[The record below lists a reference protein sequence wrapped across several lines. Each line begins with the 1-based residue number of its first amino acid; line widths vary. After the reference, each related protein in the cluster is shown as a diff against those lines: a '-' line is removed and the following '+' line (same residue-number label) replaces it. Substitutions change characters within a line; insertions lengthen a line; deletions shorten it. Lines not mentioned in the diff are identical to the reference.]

1 MLDKLTNF
9 ATRLAQSLTPL
20 QWWGIAL
27 VLVVIRQLTQIWLDG
42 LYVDSQFPVPFYI
55 GQTTFN
61 AEELKGY
68 YAVLIS
74 KGTLADYFWVQMAD
88 YLFMVTV
95 FVSFFALMT
104 AVYRSL
110 PDVQWLKD
118 LAWVMVLI
126 APTAALF
133 DAAENLISFFFIANP
148 QGFADWLVYPYSS
161 FAVIKFAIFILAYL
175 WAVVGLLISLIAVAV
190 RCLSSRSTNSLSKN

>member
-1 MLDKLTNF
+1 MLNNLTHF
-9 ATRLAQSLTPL
+9 ATRLAQSLTPM
-20 QWWGIAL
+20 QWWCIAI
-27 VLVVIRQLTQIWLDG
+27 VLVVIRQLTQVWLDG

-74 KGTLADYFWVQMAD
+74 KGTLEKYFWVQMAD
-88 YLFMVTV
+88 YLFMVIV
-95 FVSFFALMT
+95 FASFFALMT

-110 PDVQWLKD
+110 PDVKWLKD

-133 DAAENLISFFFIANP
+133 DAVENLVSFFFIADP

-161 FAVIKFAIFILAYL
+161 FAVIKFSIFILAYL
-175 WAVVGLLISLIAVAV
+175 WAIAGLLISVIGVLI
-190 RCLSSRSTNSLSKN
+190 RGFRP

>member
-1 MLDKLTNF
+1 MLTNLTHF
-9 ATRLAQSLTPL
+9 ATRLAQSLTPM
-20 QWWGIAL
+20 QWWCIAI
-27 VLVVIRQLTQIWLDG
+27 VLVVIRQLTQVWLDG

-74 KGTLADYFWVQMAD
+74 KGTLEKYFWVQMAD
-88 YLFMVTV
+88 YLFMVIV
-95 FVSFFALMT
+95 FVSIFALMT

-110 PDVQWLKD
+110 PDVKWLKD

-133 DAAENLISFFFIANP
+133 DAVENLISFFFIADP
-148 QGFADWLVYPYSS
+148 QGFADWLVYPYSG
-161 FAVIKFAIFILAYL
+161 FAVIKFSISILAYL
-175 WAVVGLLISLIAVAV
+175 WAIAGLLISVIALLI
-190 RCLSSRSTNSLSKN
+190 RRFQS

>member
-1 MLDKLTNF
+1 MFNTLTHF

-20 QWWGIAL
+20 QWWCIAI
-27 VLVVIRQLTQIWLDG
+27 VLVVIRQLTQVWLDG

-74 KGTLADYFWVQMAD
+74 KGTLEDYFWVQMAD

-110 PDVQWLKD
+110 PNVKWLKD
-118 LAWVMVLI
+118 LACVMVFI

-133 DAAENLISFFFIANP
+133 DAVENLVSFFFIADA

-175 WAVVGLLISLIAVAV
+175 WAIVGLLISVIGFLV
-190 RCLSSRSTNSLSKN
+190 RRFQS

>member
-1 MLDKLTNF
+1 MLTNLTHF
-9 ATRLAQSLTPL
+9 ATRLAQSLTPM
-20 QWWGIAL
+20 QWWCIAI
-27 VLVVIRQLTQIWLDG
+27 VLVVIRQLTQVWLDG

-68 YAVLIS
+68 YAVLIR
-74 KGTLADYFWVQMAD
+74 KGTLEKYFWVQMAD
-88 YLFMVTV
+88 YLFMVIV

-110 PDVQWLKD
+110 PDVKWLKD

-133 DAAENLISFFFIANP
+133 DAVENLISFFFIADP

-161 FAVIKFAIFILAYL
+161 FAVIKFSIFILAYL
-175 WAVVGLLISLIAVAV
+175 WAIAGLLISVIAVLI
-190 RCLSSRSTNSLSKN
+190 RRFRT

>member
-1 MLDKLTNF
+1 MPNNIF
-9 ATRLAQSLTPL
+9 NVATRLTQLLTPV
-20 QWWGIAL
+20 QWWGIAI
-27 VLVVIRQLTQIWLDG
+27 VMVAIRHVTQIWLDG

-74 KGTLADYFWVQMAD
+74 KGTLENYFWVQMAD

-95 FVSFFALMT
+95 FISFFALMT

-110 PDVQWLKD
+110 PNVKWLKG
-118 LAWVMVLI
+118 LAWVMVLV

-133 DAAENLISFFFIANP
+133 DAVENLVSFFFIADP

-161 FAVIKFAIFILAYL
+161 FAVIKFAIFILAYV
-175 WAVVGLLISLIAVAV
+175 WAIVGLLISLVSFLVGRFKA
-190 RCLSSRSTNSLSKN
+190 

>member
-1 MLDKLTNF
+1 MLNNLIPFGTQLTQRF
-9 ATRLAQSLTPL
+9 TAL
-20 QWWGIAL
+20 QWWGIAI
-27 VLVVIRQLTQIWLDG
+27 VLVVIRQATQIWLDG

-68 YAVLIS
+68 YAVLLE
-74 KGTLADYFWVQMAD
+74 KGTLGKYFWVQMAD

-110 PDVQWLKD
+110 PDVKWLKN
-118 LAWVMVLI
+118 LAWTMIFI
-126 APTAALF
+126 APAAALF
-133 DAAENLISFFFIANP
+133 DAVENLVSFIFIANP
-148 QGFADWLVYPYSS
+148 TDFADWLVHPYSA
-161 FAVIKFAIFILAYL
+161 FAVIKFAIFIIAYL
-175 WAVVGLLISLIAVAV
+175 WAIAGLVISLVATLFKF
-190 RCLSSRSTNSLSKN
+190 LSSTTKKSA

>member
-1 MLDKLTNF
+1 MLNNLFTNATKLSQ
-9 ATRLAQSLTPL
+9 RLTSL
-20 QWWGIAL
+20 QWWGIAI
-27 VLVVIRQLTQIWLDG
+27 VLVAIRQVTQIWLDG

-68 YAVLIS
+68 YSVLIS
-74 KGTLADYFWVQMAD
+74 KGTLENYFWVQMAD
-88 YLFMVTV
+88 YLFMITV
-95 FVSFFALMT
+95 FISFFALMT

-110 PDVQWLKD
+110 PNVKWLKD
-118 LAWVMVLI
+118 LAWVMVLV

-133 DAAENLISFFFIANP
+133 DAAENLVSFIFIANP

-161 FAVIKFAIFILAYL
+161 FAVIKFIIFILAYI
-175 WAVVGLLISLIAVAV
+175 WAIAGLLISLVGFLV
-190 RCLSSRSTNSLSKN
+190 RRFQS

>member
-1 MLDKLTNF
+1 MPNNIF
-9 ATRLAQSLTPL
+9 NVATRLTQLLTPM
-20 QWWGIAL
+20 QWWGIAI
-27 VLVVIRQLTQIWLDG
+27 VLVAIRHVTQIWLDG

-74 KGTLADYFWVQMAD
+74 KGTLGNYFWVQMAD

-95 FVSFFALMT
+95 FISFFALMT

-110 PDVQWLKD
+110 PDVKWLKG
-118 LAWVMVLI
+118 LAWVMVLV

-133 DAAENLISFFFIANP
+133 DAVENLVSFFFIADP

-175 WAVVGLLISLIAVAV
+175 WAIVGLLISLVGFLV
-190 RCLSSRSTNSLSKN
+190 RRFQS

>member
-1 MLDKLTNF
+1 MLTNLTHF
-9 ATRLAQSLTPL
+9 ATRLAQSLTPM
-20 QWWGIAL
+20 QWWCIAI
-27 VLVVIRQLTQIWLDG
+27 VLVVIRQLTQVWLDG

-74 KGTLADYFWVQMAD
+74 KGTLEKYFWVQMAD
-88 YLFMVTV
+88 YLFMVIV

-110 PDVQWLKD
+110 PDVKWLKD

-133 DAAENLISFFFIANP
+133 DAVENLVSFFFIADP

-161 FAVIKFAIFILAYL
+161 FAVIKFSIFILAYL
-175 WAVVGLLISLIAVAV
+175 WAIAGLLISVIAVLI
-190 RCLSSRSTNSLSKN
+190 RRFRT

>member
-1 MLDKLTNF
+1 MPNNIF
-9 ATRLAQSLTPL
+9 NVATRLTQLLTPV
-20 QWWGIAL
+20 QWWGIAI
-27 VLVVIRQLTQIWLDG
+27 VMVAIRHVTQIWLDG

-74 KGTLADYFWVQMAD
+74 KGTLENYFWVQMAD

-95 FVSFFALMT
+95 FISFFALMT

-110 PDVQWLKD
+110 PDVKWLKG
-118 LAWVMVLI
+118 LAWVMVLV

-133 DAAENLISFFFIANP
+133 DAVENLVSFFFIADP

-175 WAVVGLLISLIAVAV
+175 WVIVGLLISVIGFLV
-190 RCLSSRSTNSLSKN
+190 RRFQS

>member
-1 MLDKLTNF
+1 MFNTLTHF
-9 ATRLAQSLTPL
+9 ATRLAQSLTPS
-20 QWWGIAL
+20 QWWCIAI
-27 VLVVIRQLTQIWLDG
+27 VLVVIRQLTQVWLDG

-74 KGTLADYFWVQMAD
+74 KGTLTNYFWVQMAD
-88 YLFMVTV
+88 YLFMVIV

-104 AVYRSL
+104 AVYRIL
-110 PDVQWLKD
+110 PNVKWLKD
-118 LAWVMVLI
+118 LAWVMVFI

-133 DAAENLISFFFIANP
+133 DAVENLVSFFFIADP

-161 FAVIKFAIFILAYL
+161 FAVIKFSIFILAYL
-175 WAVVGLLISLIAVAV
+175 WAIAGLLISLIGFLV
-190 RCLSSRSTNSLSKN
+190 RRFQS

>member
-1 MLDKLTNF
+1 MFDHLLN
-9 ATRLAQSLTPL
+9 AASRLAHRLTPL
-20 QWWGIAL
+20 QWWGIAI

-68 YAVLIS
+68 YAVLMS
-74 KGTLADYFWVQMAD
+74 KGTLDNYFWVQMAD

-95 FVSFFALMT
+95 FISFFALMT
-104 AVYRSL
+104 AVYRGL
-110 PDVQWLKD
+110 PDVQWLKSV
-118 LAWVMVLI
+118 AWIMVLI
-126 APTAALF
+126 APAAALF
-133 DAAENLISFFFIANP
+133 DAMENLVSFFFIANP

-175 WAVVGLLISLIAVAV
+175 WAIVGLLISLIGGVV
-190 RCLSSRSTNSLSKN
+190 RRLA

>member
-1 MLDKLTNF
+1 MLNNLANV
-9 ATRLAQSLTPL
+9 ATKLAQRLTPL
-20 QWWGIAL
+20 QWWGIAIAL
-27 VLVVIRQLTQIWLDG
+27 LTIRQFTQIWLDG

-68 YAVLIS
+68 YAVLVS
-74 KGTLADYFWVQMAD
+74 KGTLDNYFWVQMAD

-110 PDVQWLKD
+110 PNAKWLKD

-126 APTAALF
+126 APTSALF
-133 DAAENLISFFFIANP
+133 DAVENLVSFFFIANP

-161 FAVIKFAIFILAYL
+161 FAVIKFTIFILAYL
-175 WAVVGLLISLIAVAV
+175 WAIAGLLISMIGFLVK
-190 RCLSSRSTNSLSKN
+190 RFQS

>member
-1 MLDKLTNF
+1 MLNNLTHF
-9 ATRLAQSLTPL
+9 ATRLAQSLTPM
-20 QWWGIAL
+20 QWWCIAI
-27 VLVVIRQLTQIWLDG
+27 VLVVIRQLTQVWLDG

-74 KGTLADYFWVQMAD
+74 KGTLDKYFWVQMAD
-88 YLFMVTV
+88 YLFMVIV

-110 PDVQWLKD
+110 PDVKWLKD

-133 DAAENLISFFFIANP
+133 DAVENLVSFFFIADP

-161 FAVIKFAIFILAYL
+161 FAVIKFSIFILAYL
-175 WAVVGLLISLIAVAV
+175 WAIAGLLISVIGVLI
-190 RCLSSRSTNSLSKN
+190 RRFRP

>member
-1 MLDKLTNF
+1 MLNNLTHF
-9 ATRLAQSLTPL
+9 ATKLAHSLTPL
-20 QWWGIAL
+20 QWWCIAV
-27 VLVVIRQLTQIWLDG
+27 VLVVIRQLTQVWLDG
-42 LYVDSQFPVPFYI
+42 LYLDSQFPAPFYI

-74 KGTLADYFWVQMAD
+74 KGTLDDYFWVQMAD

-110 PDVQWLKD
+110 PAAKWLKD
-118 LAWVMVLI
+118 LAWVMLLI

-133 DAAENLISFFFIANP
+133 DAAENLVSFFFIADP
-148 QGFADWLVYPYSS
+148 KGFANWLVYPYSS
-161 FAVIKFAIFILAYL
+161 FAVIKFAIFILTYL
-175 WAVVGLLISLIAVAV
+175 WAMVGLLISVMGFLV
-190 RCLSSRSTNSLSKN
+190 RRFQS

>member
-1 MLDKLTNF
+1 MLNNLTHF
-9 ATRLAQSLTPL
+9 ATRLAQSLTPM
-20 QWWGIAL
+20 QWWCIAI
-27 VLVVIRQLTQIWLDG
+27 VLVVIRQLTQVWLDG

-74 KGTLADYFWVQMAD
+74 KGTLDKYFWVQMAD
-88 YLFMVTV
+88 YLFMVIV

-110 PDVQWLKD
+110 PDVKWLKD

-133 DAAENLISFFFIANP
+133 DAVENLVSFFFIADP

-161 FAVIKFAIFILAYL
+161 FAVIKFSIFILAYL
-175 WAVVGLLISLIAVAV
+175 WAIAGLLIGVIGVLI
-190 RCLSSRSTNSLSKN
+190 RGFRS

>member
-1 MLDKLTNF
+1 MFNTLTHF

-20 QWWGIAL
+20 QWWCIAI
-27 VLVVIRQLTQIWLDG
+27 VLVVIRQLTQVWLDG

-74 KGTLADYFWVQMAD
+74 KGTLEDYFWVQMAD

-110 PDVQWLKD
+110 PNVKWLKD
-118 LAWVMVLI
+118 LAWVMVFI

-133 DAAENLISFFFIANP
+133 DAVENLVSFFFIADS

-161 FAVIKFAIFILAYL
+161 SAVIKFAIFILAYL
-175 WAVVGLLISLIAVAV
+175 WAIVGLLISVIGFLV
-190 RCLSSRSTNSLSKN
+190 RRFQS

>member
-1 MLDKLTNF
+1 MLNNLTHF
-9 ATRLAQSLTPL
+9 ATRLAQSLTPM
-20 QWWGIAL
+20 QWWCIAI
-27 VLVVIRQLTQIWLDG
+27 VLVVIRQLTQVWLDG

-61 AEELKGY
+61 AEELKSY

-74 KGTLADYFWVQMAD
+74 KGTLDKYFWVQMAD
-88 YLFMVTV
+88 YLFMVIV

-110 PDVQWLKD
+110 PDVKWLKD

-133 DAAENLISFFFIANP
+133 DAVENLVSFFFIADP

-161 FAVIKFAIFILAYL
+161 FAVIKFSIFILAYL
-175 WAVVGLLISLIAVAV
+175 WAIAGLIISVIGVLI
-190 RCLSSRSTNSLSKN
+190 RRFRP

>member
-1 MLDKLTNF
+1 MFNTLIHF

-20 QWWGIAL
+20 QWWCIAI
-27 VLVVIRQLTQIWLDG
+27 VLVVIRQLTQVWLDG

-61 AEELKGY
+61 AEELKSY

-74 KGTLADYFWVQMAD
+74 KGTLDKYFWVQMAD
-88 YLFMVTV
+88 YLFMVIV

-110 PDVQWLKD
+110 PDVKWLKD

-126 APTAALF
+126 APPAALF
-133 DAAENLISFFFIANP
+133 DAVHNLVSFFFIADP

-161 FAVIKFAIFILAYL
+161 FAVIKFSIFILAYL
-175 WAVVGLLISLIAVAV
+175 WAIAGLLISVIGVLI
-190 RCLSSRSTNSLSKN
+190 RGFRP

>member
-1 MLDKLTNF
+1 MLNNLIHF
-9 ATRLAQSLTPL
+9 GSRLAHSLTPL
-20 QWWGIAL
+20 QWWCIAI
-27 VLVVIRQLTQIWLDG
+27 VLVIIRQLTQVWLDG
-42 LYVDSQFPVPFYI
+42 LYVDSQFPVPFYV

-74 KGTLADYFWVQMAD
+74 KGTLDKYFWVQMAD

-110 PDVQWLKD
+110 PKVKWLKD

-133 DAAENLISFFFIANP
+133 DAVENLVSFFFITNP
-148 QGFADWLVYPYSS
+148 QGFSDWLVYSYSS

-175 WAVVGLLISLIAVAV
+175 WAIVGLLISVIGFLV
-190 RCLSSRSTNSLSKN
+190 RRFLS

>member
-1 MLDKLTNF
+1 MLKNFINVGAGLTKH
-9 ATRLAQSLTPL
+9 LTPL
-20 QWWGIAL
+20 QWWGIAV
-27 VLVVIRQLTQIWLDG
+27 VLVVVRQITQVWLDG

-74 KGTLADYFWVQMAD
+74 KGTLDKYFWVQIAD

-95 FVSFFALMT
+95 FGSFFALMT

-110 PDVQWLKD
+110 PNVKWLKN
-118 LAWVMVLI
+118 LAWAMIFI

-133 DAAENLISFFFIANP
+133 DALENLVSFLFIANP

-175 WAVVGLLISLIAVAV
+175 WAIAGLLISLI
-190 RCLSSRSTNSLSKN
+190 CLLIRRFKS

>member
-1 MLDKLTNF
+1 MLKNLINVGAMLTQRF
-9 ATRLAQSLTPL
+9 TPL
-20 QWWGIAL
+20 QWWGIAI
-27 VLVVIRQLTQIWLDG
+27 VLVVIRQVTQIWLDG

-68 YAVLIS
+68 YAVLVS
-74 KGTLADYFWVQMAD
+74 KGTLGKYFWVQMAD

-110 PDVQWLKD
+110 PNVKWLKHT
-118 LAWVMVLI
+118 AWAMILI

-133 DAAENLISFFFIANP
+133 DAVENLVSFFFIANP
-148 QGFADWLVYPYSS
+148 QDFADWLVYPYSS
-161 FAVIKFAIFILAYL
+161 FAVIKFAIFVLAYL
-175 WAVVGLLISLIAVAV
+175 WAIAGLLISLIGLLV
-190 RCLSSRSTNSLSKN
+190 RRFSS

>member
-1 MLDKLTNF
+1 MFKHLINF
-9 ATRLAQSLTPL
+9 ATKLTQTLTPL
-20 QWWGIAL
+20 QWWGIAIL
-27 VLVVIRQLTQIWLDG
+27 LVVIRQTTQVWLDG

-61 AEELKGY
+61 AEELKSY

-74 KGTLADYFWVQMAD
+74 KGTLDKYFWVQMAD

-110 PDVQWLKD
+110 PDVKWLKN
-118 LAWVMVLI
+118 LAWAMVFI

-133 DAAENLISFFFIANP
+133 DAAENLVSFFFITNP
-148 QGFADWLVYPYSS
+148 QEFSNWLVYPYSS

-175 WAVVGLLISLIAVAV
+175 WAIAGLFISLIGF
-190 RCLSSRSTNSLSKN
+190 LISRVQFGRVNSDQ

>member
-1 MLDKLTNF
+1 
-9 ATRLAQSLTPL
+9 
-20 QWWGIAL
+20 
-27 VLVVIRQLTQIWLDG
+27 VLVVIRQLTQVWLDG

-74 KGTLADYFWVQMAD
+74 KGTLEDYFWVQMAD

-110 PDVQWLKD
+110 PNVKWLKD
-118 LAWVMVLI
+118 LAWVMVFI

-133 DAAENLISFFFIANP
+133 DAVENLVSFFFIADS

-175 WAVVGLLISLIAVAV
+175 WAIVGLLISVIGFLV
-190 RCLSSRSTNSLSKN
+190 RRFQS

>member
-1 MLDKLTNF
+1 MLTNLTHF
-9 ATRLAQSLTPL
+9 ATRLAQSLTPM
-20 QWWGIAL
+20 QWWCIAI
-27 VLVVIRQLTQIWLDG
+27 VLVVFRQLTQVWLDG

-74 KGTLADYFWVQMAD
+74 KGTLEKYFWVQMVD
-88 YLFMVTV
+88 YLFMVIV

-110 PDVQWLKD
+110 PDVKWLKD

-133 DAAENLISFFFIANP
+133 DAVENLVSFFFIANP

-161 FAVIKFAIFILAYL
+161 FAVIKFSIFILAYL
-175 WAVVGLLISLIAVAV
+175 WAIAGLIISVIGVLI
-190 RCLSSRSTNSLSKN
+190 RRFRP

>member
-1 MLDKLTNF
+1 MLTNLTHF
-9 ATRLAQSLTPL
+9 ATRLAQSLTPM
-20 QWWGIAL
+20 QWWCIAI
-27 VLVVIRQLTQIWLDG
+27 VLVVIRQLTQVWLDG

-74 KGTLADYFWVQMAD
+74 KGTLEKYFWVQMAD
-88 YLFMVTV
+88 YLFMVIV

-110 PDVQWLKD
+110 PDVKWLKD

-133 DAAENLISFFFIANP
+133 DAVENLVSFFFIADP
-148 QGFADWLVYPYSS
+148 EGFADWLVYPYSS
-161 FAVIKFAIFILAYL
+161 FAVIKFSIFILAYL
-175 WAVVGLLISLIAVAV
+175 WAIAGLLISVIAVLI
-190 RCLSSRSTNSLSKN
+190 RRFRT

>member
-1 MLDKLTNF
+1 MFNNLTHF
-9 ATRLAQSLTPL
+9 ATRLAHSLTPL
-20 QWWGIAL
+20 QWWCIAI
-27 VLVVIRQLTQIWLDG
+27 VLVVIRQLTQVWLDG

-74 KGTLADYFWVQMAD
+74 KGTLENYFWVQMAD

-95 FVSFFALMT
+95 FVSFFSLMT

-110 PDVQWLKD
+110 PNVKWLKD
-118 LAWVMVLI
+118 LAWMMVLI

-133 DAAENLISFFFIANP
+133 DAMENLFSFFFIADP

-175 WAVVGLLISLIAVAV
+175 WTIAGLLISSIGFLV
-190 RCLSSRSTNSLSKN
+190 RRFLS

>member
-1 MLDKLTNF
+1 MLNNLIHF
-9 ATRLAQSLTPL
+9 GSRLAHSLTPL
-20 QWWGIAL
+20 QWWCIAI
-27 VLVVIRQLTQIWLDG
+27 VLVVIRQFTQVWLDG

-74 KGTLADYFWVQMAD
+74 KGTLDKYFWVQMAD

-110 PDVQWLKD
+110 PNVKWLKD

-133 DAAENLISFFFIANP
+133 DAVENLVSFFFIANP
-148 QGFADWLVYPYSS
+148 QGFSDWLVYPYSS

-175 WAVVGLLISLIAVAV
+175 WAIVGLLISVIGFLV
-190 RCLSSRSTNSLSKN
+190 RRFLS

>member
-1 MLDKLTNF
+1 MLNNLTHF
-9 ATRLAQSLTPL
+9 ATRLAQSLTPM
-20 QWWGIAL
+20 QWWCIAI
-27 VLVVIRQLTQIWLDG
+27 VLVVIRQLTQVWLDG
-42 LYVDSQFPVPFYI
+42 LYVDSQFPVAFYI

-61 AEELKGY
+61 AEELKSY

-74 KGTLADYFWVQMAD
+74 KGTLDKYFWVQMAD
-88 YLFMVTV
+88 YLFMVIV

-110 PDVQWLKD
+110 PKVKWLKD

-133 DAAENLISFFFIANP
+133 DAVENLVSFFFIADP

-161 FAVIKFAIFILAYL
+161 FAVIKFSIFILAYL
-175 WAVVGLLISLIAVAV
+175 WAIAGLLISVIGVLI
-190 RCLSSRSTNSLSKN
+190 RGFRP

>member
-1 MLDKLTNF
+1 MLTNLTHF
-9 ATRLAQSLTPL
+9 ATRLAQSLTPM
-20 QWWGIAL
+20 QWWCIAI
-27 VLVVIRQLTQIWLDG
+27 VLVVIRQLTQMWLDG

-74 KGTLADYFWVQMAD
+74 KGTLDKYFWVQIAD
-88 YLFMVTV
+88 YLFMVIV

-110 PDVQWLKD
+110 PDVKWLKD

-133 DAAENLISFFFIANP
+133 DAVENLISFIFIADP

-161 FAVIKFAIFILAYL
+161 FAVIKFSIFILAYL
-175 WAVVGLLISLIAVAV
+175 WAIAGLLISLIGFLV
-190 RCLSSRSTNSLSKN
+190 RRFQS

>member
-1 MLDKLTNF
+1 MLKNSISVSTKLI
-9 ATRLAQSLTPL
+9 QQLTPL
-20 QWWGIAL
+20 QWWGIAILL
-27 VLVVIRQLTQIWLDG
+27 VIIRQATQVWLDG

-68 YAVLIS
+68 YAVLLA
-74 KGTLADYFWVQMAD
+74 KGTLGKYFWVQMAD
-88 YLFMVTV
+88 YVFMVTV
-95 FVSFFALMT
+95 FISFFALMT

-110 PDVQWLKD
+110 PEIKWLKSI
-118 LAWVMVLI
+118 AWAMIFI

-133 DAAENLISFFFIANP
+133 DAAENLVSFFFIANP
-148 QGFADWLVYPYSS
+148 TNFADWLVHPYST

-175 WAVVGLLISLIAVAV
+175 WAIAGLLISLIAHLAK
-190 RCLSSRSTNSLSKN
+190 RISA

>member
-1 MLDKLTNF
+1 MLTNLTHF
-9 ATRLAQSLTPL
+9 ATRLAQSLTPM
-20 QWWGIAL
+20 QWWCIAI
-27 VLVVIRQLTQIWLDG
+27 VLVVIRQLTQVWLDG

-61 AEELKGY
+61 PEELKGY

-74 KGTLADYFWVQMAD
+74 KGTLEKYFWVQMAD
-88 YLFMVTV
+88 YLFMVIV

-110 PDVQWLKD
+110 PDVKWLKD

-133 DAAENLISFFFIANP
+133 DAVENLVSFFFIADP
-148 QGFADWLVYPYSS
+148 QGFADWLVYPYSG
-161 FAVIKFAIFILAYL
+161 FAVIKFSISILAYL
-175 WAVVGLLISLIAVAV
+175 WAIAGLLISVIALLI
-190 RCLSSRSTNSLSKN
+190 RRFQS

>member
-1 MLDKLTNF
+1 MLNNLANV
-9 ATRLAQSLTPL
+9 ATKLAQRLTPL
-20 QWWGIAL
+20 QWWGIAIAL
-27 VLVVIRQLTQIWLDG
+27 LTIRQFTQIWLDG

-68 YAVLIS
+68 YAVLVS
-74 KGTLADYFWVQMAD
+74 KGTLDNYFWVQMAD

-110 PDVQWLKD
+110 PNAKWLKD
-118 LAWVMVLI
+118 LTWVMVLI
-126 APTAALF
+126 APTSALF
-133 DAAENLISFFFIANP
+133 DAVENLVSFFFIANP

-161 FAVIKFAIFILAYL
+161 FAVIKFTIFILAYL
-175 WAVVGLLISLIAVAV
+175 WAIAGLLISMIGFLVK
-190 RCLSSRSTNSLSKN
+190 RFQS

>member
-1 MLDKLTNF
+1 MLNNLIQFGTQLTHRF
-9 ATRLAQSLTPL
+9 TAL
-20 QWWGIAL
+20 QWWGIAI
-27 VLVVIRQLTQIWLDG
+27 VLVVIRQATQIWLDG

-68 YAVLIS
+68 YAVLLE
-74 KGTLADYFWVQMAD
+74 KGTLGKYFWVQMAD

-110 PDVQWLKD
+110 PEVDWLKSF
-118 LAWVMVLI
+118 AWIMIFI

-133 DAAENLISFFFIANP
+133 DAVENLVSFIFIANP
-148 QGFADWLVYPYSS
+148 RDFADWLVHPYSS
-161 FAVIKFAIFILAYL
+161 FAVIKFAIFIIAYL
-175 WAVVGLLISLIAVAV
+175 WAALGLVISLMSVLVKFIFP
-190 RCLSSRSTNSLSKN
+190 SK

>member
-1 MLDKLTNF
+1 MLTNLTHF
-9 ATRLAQSLTPL
+9 ATRLAQSLTPM
-20 QWWGIAL
+20 QWWCIAI
-27 VLVVIRQLTQIWLDG
+27 VLVVIRQLTQVWLDG

-74 KGTLADYFWVQMAD
+74 KGTLEKYFWVQMAD
-88 YLFMVTV
+88 YLFMVIV

-110 PDVQWLKD
+110 PDVKWLKD

-133 DAAENLISFFFIANP
+133 DAVENLVSFFFIADP

-161 FAVIKFAIFILAYL
+161 FAVIKFSIFILAYL
-175 WAVVGLLISLIAVAV
+175 WAIAGLLISVIAVLI
-190 RCLSSRSTNSLSKN
+190 RRFRS